1 MCIRDRPVMIDHH
14 TLAAMEISTWMTDAG
29 GFDVLNDIPTRDGQ
43 RLTYDEVASSAVA
56 FEVAGT
62 AVIVANLDV
71 IIASKEWANRPK
83 DLLALPELRQLR
95 ESTSR
100 R

>member
-1 MCIRDRPVMIDHH
+1 
-14 TLAAMEISTWMTDAG
+14 
-29 GFDVLNDIPTRDGQ
+29 
-43 RLTYDEVASSAVA
+43 VA

-62 AVIVANLDV
+62 AVVVANLDV

-95 ESTSR
+95 ESTE
-100 R
+100 